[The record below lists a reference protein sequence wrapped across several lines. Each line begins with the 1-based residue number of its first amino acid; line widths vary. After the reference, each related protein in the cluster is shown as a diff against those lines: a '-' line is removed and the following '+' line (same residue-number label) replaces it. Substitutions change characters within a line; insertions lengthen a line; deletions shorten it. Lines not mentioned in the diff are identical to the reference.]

1 MIPPF
6 ISYITF
12 NRLGL
17 TIRNLS
23 ALLSSTED
31 FELHII
37 DSNSGDDTWEY
48 IMSLGDSRI
57 KARERFEVNHGKIY
71 ALNLHLL
78 TRRPEQYFFSVDS
91 GVRIETAGWLGK
103 FLKVFKAF
111 PEAGLLGVTADDG
124 YMPKVIPR
132 TAGGISYRELLFDP
146 SDARTCYIPGYCMG
160 LRPELI
166 REIGYFCEENYFGET
181 ELSYRVCNHTVFK
194 AGFVPDVNVRLPEP
208 VSCGQCAYFDRCT
221 LDKAADTCFKK
232 YDRYNKNEAF
242 LQENKWRFEE
252 TIRDL
257 KSGARPVFCASIL
270 DAASTKKHV
279 YNRDWAM
286 ANIVYFIRN
295 AN

>member
-17 TIRNLS
+17 TIRSLS
-23 ALLSSTED
+23 ALLNSTED
-31 FELHII
+31 FELHLI

-48 IMSLGDSRI
+48 IMSLSDSRI
-57 KARERFEVNHGKIY
+57 RTKERFEVNHGKIY

-78 TRRPEQYFFSVDS
+78 TRRPEQYFFTVDS
-91 GVRIETAGWLGK
+91 GVCLETAGWIGS
-103 FLKVFKAF
+103 FLRVFKAF
-111 PEAGLLGVTADDG
+111 PEAGLLGVSADDG
-124 YMPKVIPR
+124 YLPKVIPR
-132 TAGGISYRELLFDP
+132 SAGGVNFQELVSAP
-146 SDARTCYIPGYCMG
+146 SDAQTCYIPGYCMG

-166 REIGYFCEENYFGET
+166 KEIGYFCEENYYGEK
-181 ELSYRVCNHTVFK
+181 ELSYRVCNHTGFK
-194 AGFVPDVNVRLPEP
+194 AGFVPDVNVRLPET
-208 VSCGQCAYFDRCT
+208 VSCGECAYSGRCT
-221 LDKAADTCFKK
+221 LDKVSDTCFKK
-232 YDRYNKNEAF
+232 YDKYDKNEAF
-242 LQENKWRFEE
+242 RQENRWRFEE
-252 TIRDL
+252 TVRDM

-270 DAASTKKHV
+270 DAASTKKQV